1 MAHLLTHLDFWNMVI
16 FVLAVVNWTEAAILL
31 RVLVIVS
38 HIMCGSENLMASV
51 VDGGIWVIHRY

>member
-1 MAHLLTHLDFWNMVI
+1 MVI

-38 HIMCGSENLMASV
+38 HIMYGSENLMASV
-51 VDGGIWVIHRY
+51 VDGGVWVIDWC